1 MLLDIRQDPI
11 ASEEAVAHVSHA
23 GAGAV
28 TTFLGVVREQNEGRA
43 VVKLEYQ
50 AYLPMARA
58 ELARIAAEIE
68 GEIPGVQLAA
78 LHRVGALSVSDIAV
92 VCAASAPHRD
102 EAFRACRLLIDR
114 IKERVPIWKREYGPH
129 GAWWVG
135 WVDARCSPDHDHAA
149 HEHADH
155 DHAAHEHADHDHA
168 AHEHA
173 PHEHADHEA

>member
-11 ASEEAVAHVSHA
+11 TPAEAEAHVSHP

-28 TTFLGVVREQNEGRA
+28 TTFVGVVREQNEGRA

-58 ELARIAAEIE
+58 ELTRIADEIQR
-68 GEIPGVQLAA
+68 EIPDIKLAA
-78 LHRVGALSVSDIAV
+78 LHRVGALAVGDIAV
-92 VCAASAPHRD
+92 ICSASSPHRD

-114 IKERVPIWKREYGPH
+114 IKERVPIWKREHGPD

-135 WVDARCSPDHDHAA
+135 WVDARCN
-149 HEHADH
+149 
-155 DHAAHEHADHDHA
+155 
-168 AHEHA
+168 
-173 PHEHADHEA
+173 ADHEHSKDHAHH